1 MNTKFLLATSSIA
14 ALALAATPAIAGDVT
29 GTVVDETDTVAL
41 QSATIEIEALGR
53 QVVTARDGTYRIAD
67 LPAGTY
73 EITARYVGAPAETMT
88 VEVPATGTV
97 VVNFALGG
105 DDASRILV
113 IGQGANISSALSRKY
128 ASDTVSDVL
137 TRDAIGQFPDQN
149 VAESLR
155 RLPGINVLND
165 HGEGRFVSVRGLDPN
180 LNASSINGVRV
191 PAPESDIRAVALDVI
206 SSDIIESIEVKKSLT
221 PDMDADTIG
230 ASIEINT
237 VSAFDR
243 RGNYVTARAEGSY
256 NNYSEQLGPKASLD
270 FAYRLADNIGVS
282 GGVSYYQ
289 REYEVDTIEADG
301 WDDDDGF
308 IFPEEVQYRD
318 YDVERERLSATLG
331 FDFRASESTDLY
343 IRGLFSQFDD
353 QEYRRRTT
361 LVLEDGFITGSG
373 FTGSFADFDADEPGE
388 EYELVVERDIKDRFE
403 RQRTYSLALGGETVT
418 GPWTIEYMAS
428 YAKSSEKED
437 GNVDPTQ
444 FEREF
449 SGDGLVL
456 DLDFSDPRTPLYAA
470 SGVADFFDAAT
481 YELNDIEFVDTSD
494 AQDEEFAARLDVA
507 REFAMGNGVFTVQ
520 TGAKGRWREKTYN
533 ADVEFYEYDGEGTY
547 SLADVLGE
555 QTFRRGDIGPVAS
568 YTGATDFFLNNF
580 ADFELQGVD
589 TIFDS
594 AVSDYAIE
602 EDILAAYL
610 LGRWDSDNLSVIG
623 GVRYEHTQTDIFG
636 NNVLLVEEDGT
647 LPNGETATEDTVI
660 ISDSFQPKNYGFWLP
675 SLNIRFEPQDDLV
688 MRLAGYRS
696 VVRPPFSKVA
706 PRFATEIN
714 DDDEIEGEFGNPS
727 LKPYEAWNFDASLEY
742 YFSGNGAVTAAF
754 FYKDISNYVVDVEY
768 NAEDLNENDQIDPEE
783 RLVFNGIAFDEAVI
797 PLNGDSAEV
806 WGIELGFAQQWTM
819 LPGALSGLLTQFNY
833 TYTDATGTVP
843 DAASGTL
850 GAVTE
855 TRTIPLPTT
864 SKHTFNAVLGYENG
878 PLSLR
883 LAGTYRDGFLDE
895 LGSSAEEDRLIDDHF
910 QLDFSA
916 KYRITD
922 NVQIFYE
929 WINITE
935 EDFFAYNTYG
945 VRQNVYESEFSSWTM
960 KGGVRVNF

>member
-1 MNTKFLLATSSIA
+1 MKSKSLFAGTSMC
-14 ALALAATPAIAGDVT
+14 ALALATTPAIAGDLT
-29 GTVVDETDTVAL
+29 GTVTDATDTIAL
-41 QSATIEIEALGR
+41 RSATIEIEAVGR
-53 QVVTARDGTYRIAD
+53 QVSTARDGSYRITD

-73 EITARYVGAPAETMT
+73 EVTARFVGVAAQTLT
-88 VEVPATGTV
+88 VEVPETGTV
-97 VVNFALGG
+97 ELNFSLGG
-105 DDASRILV
+105 DDATRILV
-113 IGQGANISSALSRKY
+113 IGQGANISNALSRKY
-128 ASDTVSDVL
+128 AADTVSDVL

-191 PAPESDIRAVALDVI
+191 PAPESDIRAVALDVV

-256 NNYSEQLGPKASLD
+256 NNYSEELGPKGSVD
-270 FAYRLADNIGVS
+270 FAYRLAENFGVS
-282 GGVSYYQ
+282 GGLSYYQ

-331 FDFRASESTDLY
+331 VDVRASDTTDLY
-343 IRGLFSQFDD
+343 VRGLFSQFDD

-361 LVLEDGFITGSG
+361 LILEDADISGSG
-373 FTGSFADFDADEPGE
+373 FTGSFSDGD
-388 EYELVVERDIKDRFE
+388 ELVVERDIKDRFE
-403 RQRTYSLALGGETVT
+403 RQRTWSLAFGGETVT
-418 GPWTIEYMAS
+418 GPWTIEYMGS
-428 YAKSSEKED
+428 YAKSSETED
-437 GNVDPTQ
+437 DNVDPTE

-449 SGDGLVL
+449 SGEGLVL
-456 DLDFSDPRTPLYAA
+456 DLDFSDPRTPMYGF
-470 SGVADFFDAAT
+470 SGISDFLDPAT
-481 YELNDIEFVDTSD
+481 YELNDVEFVDTSD
-494 AQDEEFAARLDVA
+494 AQDEEYAARFDVG
-507 REFAMGNGVFTVQ
+507 REFAMDAGTFTVQ
-520 TGAKGRWREKTYN
+520 AGAKGRWREKTYN
-533 ADVEFYEYDGEGTY
+533 LDVQFYEYDGPGDYT
-547 SLADVLGE
+547 LADVLGE
-555 QTFRRGDIGPVAS
+555 QTFRRANIGPVAS
-568 YTGATDFFLNNF
+568 YTGPTEFFFDNF
-580 ADFELQGVD
+580 GDFELQDAD
-589 TIFDS
+589 TLFDS
-594 AVSDYAIE
+594 AVEDYAIE
-602 EDILAAYL
+602 EDIYAGYL
-610 LGRWDSDNLSVIG
+610 LGRWASDKLTVIG

-647 LPNGETATEDTVI
+647 LPDGTTATDDTVI
-660 ISDSFQPKNYGFWLP
+660 VSDSFTPKNYGFWLP
-675 SLNIRFEPQDDLV
+675 SLNVRFEPQDDVVL
-688 MRLAGYRS
+688 RLAGYRS
-696 VVRPPFSKVA
+696 VVRPPFAKVA

-714 DDDEIEGEFGNPS
+714 DDDEIEGEFGNPA
-727 LKPYEAWNFDASLEY
+727 LDPYEAWNFDASAEY
-742 YFSGNGAVTAAF
+742 YFSGNGALSAAF
-754 FYKDISNYVVDVEY
+754 FYKDIKNYVVDVEY
-768 NAEDLNENDQIDPEE
+768 NAEDLNGNDMIDPSE

-843 DAASGTL
+843 DDASDTL
-850 GAVTE
+850 GAVTAS
-855 TRTIPLPTT
+855 RMISLPAT
-864 SKHTFNAVLGYENG
+864 SKHTFNAVLGYEWG

-883 LAGTYRDGFLDE
+883 LAGTYRDKFLDE
-895 LGSSAEEDRLIDDHF
+895 LGGSAEEDRIIADHF

-916 KYRITD
+916 KYRVTE
-922 NVQIFYE
+922 NVQVFYE

-945 VRQNVYESEFSSWTM
+945 GRQNVYESEFSSWTM
-960 KGGVRVNF
+960 KGGVRVTF

>member
-1 MNTKFLLATSSIA
+1 MKTRILLSTASMA
-14 ALALAATPAIAGDVT
+14 ALAFTATPAIAGNIA
-29 GTVVDETDTVAL
+29 GTVYDETATVNL
-41 QSATIEIEALGR
+41 QSATIEIEAVGR
-53 QVVTARDGTYRIAD
+53 QVVTDRDGTYRIND

-73 EITARYVGAPAETMT
+73 EVTARYVGAPEETQT
-88 VEVPATGTV
+88 IDVPETGTV
-97 VVNFALGG
+97 VLNFSLGG
-105 DDASRILV
+105 DNASRILV

-128 ASDTVSDVL
+128 GSDTVSDVL

-243 RGNYVTARAEGSY
+243 RGNYLTAKAEGSY
-256 NNYSEQLGPKASLD
+256 NNYASQIGPKGSVD

-282 GGVSYYQ
+282 GGISFYS

-318 YDVERERLSATLG
+318 YDVTRERLSSTLG
-331 FDFRASESTDLY
+331 FDFRVSDTTDLY

-361 LVLEDGFITGSG
+361 LVIEDGEITGSG
-373 FTGSFADFDADEPGE
+373 FTGSFSDDD
-388 EYELVVERDIKDRFE
+388 ELVVERDIKDRLE
-403 RQRTYSLALGGETVT
+403 RQRTYSLAFGGETET

-428 YAKSSEKED
+428 YAKSSESEN

-449 SGDGLVL
+449 EGEGLVL
-456 DLDFSDPRTPLYAA
+456 DLDFSDPRSPAYSA
-470 SGVADFFDAAT
+470 SGLPDFLDAST
-481 YELNDIEFVDTSD
+481 YELNDVEFVNVSD
-494 AQDEEFAARLDVA
+494 AQDEEYSARFDIG
-507 REFAMGNGVFTVQ
+507 REFAFDSGDFTVQ
-520 TGAKGRWREKTYN
+520 AGFKGRWREKTYN
-533 ADVEFYEYDGEGTY
+533 LDVEFYEYDGPGDYT
-547 SLADVLGE
+547 LADVLGE
-555 QTFRRGDIGPVAS
+555 QTFRRADMGPVAS
-568 YTGATDFFLNNF
+568 FTGHTDFFLDNF
-580 ADFELQGVD
+580 GLFELQETD
-589 TIFDS
+589 TLFDS
-594 AVSDYAIE
+594 AVEDYAIE
-602 EDILAAYL
+602 EDIYAGYL
-610 LGRWDSDNLSVIG
+610 MGRWKSDDLRVIG

-647 LPNGETATEDTVI
+647 LPDGSTAGDDTVI
-660 ISDSFQPKNYGFWLP
+660 VSDSYTPRNFGYWLP
-675 SLNIRFEPQDDLV
+675 SLNLRYEPQDDLV

-714 DDDEIEGEFGNPS
+714 DDDEIEGEFGNPA
-727 LKPYEAWNFDASLEY
+727 LEPYEAWNFDASVEY
-742 YFSGNGAVTAAF
+742 YFAGNGALSAAF

-768 NAEDLNENDQIDPEE
+768 NAEDLNDNDQIDPEE
-783 RLVFNGIAFDEAVI
+783 RLIFNGLAFDEAVI
-797 PLNGDSAEV
+797 PLNGDNAQV
-806 WGIELGFAQQWTM
+806 WGIEIGFAQQWTM

-833 TYTDATGTVP
+833 TYTDSQGTVP
-843 DAASGTL
+843 DAASDTL

-855 TRTIPLPTT
+855 QRTIPLPAT
-864 SKHTFNAVLGYENG
+864 SKHTFNAVLGYEWG

-883 LAGTYRDGFLDE
+883 LAGTYRDMYLDE
-895 LGSSAEEDRLIDDHF
+895 LGGSAEEDRLIDDHF

-916 KYRITD
+916 KYQVSD
-922 NVQIFYE
+922 NVRVFYE
-929 WINITE
+929 WVNITE
-935 EDFFAYNTYG
+935 EDFFAYNNYG
-945 VRQNVYESEFSSWTM
+945 GRQNLYESEFSSWTM
-960 KGGVRVNF
+960 KGGVRVTF

>member
-1 MNTKFLLATSSIA
+1 MKSHILLGTSSLA
-14 ALALAATPAIAGDVT
+14 AIALAATPVFAGDVA
-29 GTVVDETDTVAL
+29 GTVVDETATVNL
-41 QSATIEIEALGR
+41 QSATITIPELGR
-53 QVVTARDGTYRIAD
+53 QVVTGRDGTYRIAD

-73 EITARYVGAPAETMT
+73 TITARYVGAPDVTQT
-88 VEVPATGTV
+88 VDVPEAGTV
-97 VVNFALGG
+97 TLNFSMGG

-128 ASDTVSDVL
+128 GSDTVSDVL

-191 PAPESDIRAVALDVI
+191 PAPESDIRAVALDVV

-243 RGNYVTARAEGSY
+243 RGNYLTARAEGSY
-256 NNYSEQLGPKASLD
+256 NNYSGELGPKGSVD
-270 FAYRLADNIGVS
+270 FAYRLADNVGVS
-282 GGVSYYQ
+282 GGISYYQ
-289 REYEVDTIEADG
+289 REYEVDTIEADD
-301 WDDDDGF
+301 WDDDNGF

-331 FDFRASESTDLY
+331 LDVRASDSTELY
-343 IRGLFSQFDD
+343 VRGLFSQFDD

-361 LVLEDGFITGSG
+361 LVLKNGDISGSG
-373 FTGSFADFDADEPGE
+373 FTGSFSDGD
-388 EYELVVERDIKDRFE
+388 ELVVERDIKDRFE
-403 RQRTYSLALGGETVT
+403 RQRTWSLALGGETFT

-428 YAKSSEKED
+428 YAKSSEVED

-449 SGDGLVL
+449 SGEGLVL
-456 DLDFSDPRTPLYAA
+456 DMDFSDPRAPLYAA
-470 SGVADFFDAAT
+470 SGVADFLDPAT
-481 YELNDIEFVDTSD
+481 YELKDVEFVDTSD
-494 AQDEEFAARLDVA
+494 AQDEEYAVRFDVG
-507 REFAMGNGVFTVQ
+507 REFPMESGLFSVQ
-520 TGAKGRWREKTYN
+520 TGFKGRWREKSYN
-533 ADVEFYEYDGEGTY
+533 LDVEFYEYAGPGSYT
-547 SLADVLGE
+547 LADVLGE
-555 QTFRRGDIGPVAS
+555 QTFRRANIGPVAS
-568 YTGATDFFLNNF
+568 YTGHTEFFLNNF

-589 TIFDS
+589 TMFDS
-594 AVSDYAIE
+594 AVEDYVIE

-610 LGRWDSDNLSVIG
+610 LGRWESDNLRVIG
-623 GVRYEHTQTDIFG
+623 GVRFEHTQTDIFG

-647 LPNGETATEDTVI
+647 LPDGSTATDDTVI
-660 ISDSFQPKNYGFWLP
+660 VTDSFTPKNYGYWLP
-675 SLNIRFEPQDDLV
+675 SLNIRYEPQDDIV

-714 DDDEIEGEFGNPS
+714 DVDEIEGEFGNPA
-727 LKPYEAWNFDASLEY
+727 LKPYDAWNFDASAEY
-742 YFSGNGAVTAAF
+742 YFSGNGAITAAF
-754 FYKDISNYVVDVEY
+754 FYKDISNFVVDVEY
-768 NAEDLNENDQIDPEE
+768 NAEDLNGNDVIDPSE

-843 DAASGTL
+843 DAASDTL
-850 GAVTE
+850 GAVTA
-855 TRTIPLPTT
+855 TRTISLPAT
-864 SKHTFNAVLGYENG
+864 SKHTFNAVLGYEWG

-883 LAGTYRDGFLDE
+883 LAGTYRDMFLDE
-895 LGSSAEEDRLIDDHF
+895 LGGSAEADRLIDDHF

-916 KYRITD
+916 KYRVTD
-922 NVQIFYE
+922 NVQVFYE

-945 VRQNVYESEFSSWTM
+945 GRQNVYESEFSSWTM
-960 KGGVRVNF
+960 KGGVRVTF